1 MERAKMVGL
10 EMVMEGKEKMEKGEV
25 EGRAMRRKVVVEER
39 AMEGGGAV
47 EGREIEVK
55 GAKGIHLVGKM
66 EESTLR
72 SPKSSAIPSD
82 FHIR

>member
-10 EMVMEGKEKMEKGEV
+10 EMVMEGKEKMEKEEV
-25 EGRAMRRKVVVEER
+25 EGRAMRRKVVVEEK
-39 AMEGGGAV
+39 AM

-72 SPKSSAIPSD
+72 SPKRSAIPSD